1 MRQLKGYV
9 CASRYCEVT
18 RVKLSSNA
26 SNSTSL
32 HLSVSKMEK
41 LITEFSSD
49 TFPGVSDMLH
59 AFLTGELGGA
69 QGKMLR
75 FPKHIDYA
83 DDICSL
89 TEFVGVE
96 RIYFN

>member
-1 MRQLKGYV
+1 M
-9 CASRYCEVT
+9 E
-18 RVKLSSNA
+18 
-26 SNSTSL
+26 
-32 HLSVSKMEK
+32 SVSKMEK

-49 TFPGVSDMLH
+49 TFPGVSGMLH
-59 AFLTGELGGA
+59 AFFAGQLGGA

-75 FPKHIDYA
+75 FQKHIDYA

-96 RIYFN
+96 RIHFN